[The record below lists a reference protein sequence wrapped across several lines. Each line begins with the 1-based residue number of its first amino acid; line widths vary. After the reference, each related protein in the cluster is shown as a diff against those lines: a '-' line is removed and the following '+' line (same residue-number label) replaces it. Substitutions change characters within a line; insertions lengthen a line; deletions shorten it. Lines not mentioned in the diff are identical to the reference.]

1 MMKKVLKEKSQR
13 CKRFWFRPVITGVC
27 LPLYLEII
35 RKTWRGF
42 FKYIIIKST
51 TMKKVKNAFLLLLSA
66 AIIFSGCKNMSK
78 SQKGV
83 LIGAGAGGAV
93 GAGVGKAAGNTALG
107 AIIGATVGGVAGGI
121 IGKKMDK
128 QAEEIAKIP
137 GAEVKR
143 VGEGIN
149 VTFEEGVLFG
159 YDKSNVTESAEKK
172 LDQLAEILNK
182 YPDTYVLI
190 EGHTDAT
197 GTDDYNLSLSQRR
210 ADAVSS
216 ELREKAVTGKRIKT
230 AWYGEVQPKYPNDT
244 EANRAKNRRV
254 EFAIYANEELIKD
267 AKQEA
272 ISKN

>member
-1 MMKKVLKEKSQR
+1 MKKL
-13 CKRFWFRPVITGVC
+13 
-27 LPLYLEII
+27 
-35 RKTWRGF
+35 
-42 FKYIIIKST
+42 
-51 TMKKVKNAFLLLLSA
+51 KNAFLLLLSA
-66 AIIFSGCKNMSK
+66 GIIFSGCKNMSK

-159 YDKSNVTESAEKK
+159 YDKSDVTPTAEQK
-172 LDQLAEILNK
+172 LVQLAEILNK

-197 GTDDYNLSLSQRR
+197 GTDDYNLSLSKRR
-210 ADAVSS
+210 AESVSG
-216 ELREKAVTGKRIKT
+216 ELRQKAVAANRIKT
-230 AWYGEVQPKYPNDT
+230 AWYGEVQPKYSNET

-267 AKQEA
+267 AKKEA
-272 ISKN
+272 VTKN